1 MYLSLIFILTLIVP
15 FVVMPKYIREG
26 IISPYRAVVI
36 SMLGTTI
43 MAVVVFIFAE
53 ISGVGVYEQLY
64 EVTELIAQQAATNPM
79 IAESLN
85 MAGISEAE
93 RAEMLMKVYDHGLMR
108 LPSSIIFMAAIV
120 SYIAYIVMSKI
131 IGRKYEVKR
140 MPKFREFTFPHGA
153 GMAIMLMYF
162 ISWAMM
168 GADMEVGQPLYA
180 NINVLFDLVF
190 SLQGIAVVF
199 MFFHFKKA
207 PQVVSVIVSGIM
219 WLTSFGRMFL
229 VLLGMAD
236 LFFGLRIRMGAK
248 DGRF

>member
-26 IISPYRAVVI
+26 IISPYKTVVI

-53 ISGVGVYEQLY
+53 ISGVGVYEQVY
-64 EVTELIAQQAATNPM
+64 EAVELIAQQAATTPT
-79 IAESLN
+79 IIEALN
-85 MAGISEAE
+85 LAGSSEAE
-93 RAEMLMKVYDHGLMR
+93 RVEMFVKIYDHGLMR
-108 LPSSIIFMAAIV
+108 LPSTIIFMAVIV
-120 SYIAYIVMSKI
+120 SYIAYIIMSKI
-131 IGRKYEVKR
+131 IGRKYDVKR

-162 ISWAMM
+162 ISWAIM
-168 GADMEVGQPLYA
+168 GADMPVGQPLYA

-190 SLQGIAVVF
+190 SLQGIAVIF
-199 MFFHFKKA
+199 MFFHFKKF
-207 PQVVSVIVSGIM
+207 PQVISVIISGIM
-219 WLTSFGRMFL
+219 WFTSFGRMFL
-229 VLLGMAD
+229 ILLGMVD

-248 DGRF
+248 GRRF